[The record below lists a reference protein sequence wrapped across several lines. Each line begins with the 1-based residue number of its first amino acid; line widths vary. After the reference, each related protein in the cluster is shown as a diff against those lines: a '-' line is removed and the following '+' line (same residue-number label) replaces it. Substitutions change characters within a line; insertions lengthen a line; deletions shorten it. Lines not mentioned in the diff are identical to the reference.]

1 MALAWQM
8 ANTSPATELPV
19 PQCCLPWKRSAAGC
33 SNGPLSTI
41 DILTTASLVVT
52 GVFDGHGGDCSARY
66 AQEAML
72 GAIAA
77 DRRLHAGLG
86 GGDADV
92 TRTALKAAFARVDAD
107 LLALQETCECE
118 PAPARGEP
126 SRGQHGG
133 LAAPSPP
140 SASSSAPGQPVCHD
154 GTTALVTVQLGGLL
168 AVANA
173 GDSRAVLCRE
183 GQAVRLSRDHTPALR
198 SERERIEAAGGQVVT
213 ARGAAR
219 VLAPAVQG
227 ASTVKALSVSRSLG
241 DPDFKATGL
250 LISEPD
256 VAVVPLVA
264 GQDSFLISASDG
276 LWGLVGDQEAVDAV
290 AVVLAEVRAAGQ
302 KGGAAKAAARALLK
316 LAQDCGSVDDITV
329 VVTVFAWG
337 AASSGGSASAAGTA
351 PRGT

>member
-1 MALAWQM
+1 
-8 ANTSPATELPV
+8 
-19 PQCCLPWKRSAAGC
+19 
-33 SNGPLSTI
+33 
-41 DILTTASLVVT
+41 
-52 GVFDGHGGDCSARY
+52 
-66 AQEAML
+66 ML

-241 DPDFKATGL
+241 DPDFKVRQARGGGGRACGLARVGSREWVKFCL
-250 LISEPD
+250 LISKRLCIDIPRSIRDESD
-256 VAVVPLVA
+256 CCGEVAERSKALVSGTTRVNSGEATSPKGREFKSHPRQLLCARAVA
-264 GQDSFLISASDG
+264 GLFIPIYERLPPCAT
-276 LWGLVGDQEAVDAV
+276 LVY
-290 AVVLAEVRAAGQ
+290 
-302 KGGAAKAAARALLK
+302 
-316 LAQDCGSVDDITV
+316 
-329 VVTVFAWG
+329 
-337 AASSGGSASAAGTA
+337 
-351 PRGT
+351 

>member
-1 MALAWQM
+1 MI
-8 ANTSPATELPV
+8 ATP
-19 PQCCLPWKRSAAGC
+19 S
-33 SNGPLSTI
+33 I
-41 DILTTASLVVT
+41 VVT

-86 GGDADV
+86 GGDADA
-92 TRTALKAAFARVDAD
+92 TRAALKAAFARVDAD
-107 LLALQETCECE
+107 LLAMQ
-118 PAPARGEP
+118 
-126 SRGQHGG
+126 
-133 LAAPSPP
+133 AA
-140 SASSSAPGQPVCHD
+140 ASSGVPGPGPAAMAAAGGAGSAAGASPLSSPSSAAQPQPVCRD

-219 VLAPAVQG
+219 VLAPAVEG

-264 GQDSFLISASDG
+264 GQDAFLISASDG
-276 LWGLVGDQEAVDAV
+276 LWGLVGDQQAVDAV
-290 AVVLAEVRAAGQ
+290 AAVLAEYARMSASARS
-302 KGGAAKAAARALLK
+302 GAAKAAARALLK

-337 AASSGGSASAAGTA
+337 PASGSSGGTGAAAKAPTA
-351 PRGT
+351 RGMGHAA

>member
-1 MALAWQM
+1 MI
-8 ANTSPATELPV
+8 ATP
-19 PQCCLPWKRSAAGC
+19 
-33 SNGPLSTI
+33 TI
-41 DILTTASLVVT
+41 VVT

-77 DRRLHAGLG
+77 DRRLHTGLG
-86 GGDADV
+86 GGDADA
-92 TRTALKAAFARVDAD
+92 TRAALKAAFARVDAD
-107 LLALQETCECE
+107 LLALQDT
-118 PAPARGEP
+118 GEP
-126 SRGQHGG
+126 QPGAAFSSPAGG
-133 LAAPSPP
+133 SASAAAAAAPSSP
-140 SASSSAPGQPVCHD
+140 SASPLAPGQPVCRD

-219 VLAPAVQG
+219 VLAPAVEG

-264 GQDSFLISASDG
+264 GQDTFLISASDG
-276 LWGLVGDQEAVDAV
+276 LWGLVGDQDAVDAV
-290 AVVLAEVRAAGQ
+290 AAVLAEYARMSASARS
-302 KGGAAKAAARALLK
+302 GAAKAAARALLK

-337 AASSGGSASAAGTA
+337 SGSSSGGGKVAAAAAA
-351 PRGT
+351 PRGKPAA